1 MQTLVSHELDIDIEA
16 LFLMTVV
23 HSLDHHTA
31 TLAVDP
37 HDLVPSNSDHRAA
50 QVVRLIFS
58 EPLEPVLVNTKLATV
73 KEGWPKAL
81 YEKLAEVDAEF
92 ARVVDL
98 GIAY

>member
-1 MQTLVSHELDIDIEA
+1 MIEEELDIDIEA

-31 TLAVDP
+31 TLSVDP
-37 HDLVPSNSDHRAA
+37 YDLVPTNSDHRAA

-58 EPLEPVLVNTKLATV
+58 EPLEPVLVNTKIANI
-73 KEGWPKAL
+73 EHGWPRAL
-81 YEKLAEVDAEF
+81 YTRLETIDPDY